1 MVSRCGYVAILG
13 APNAGKSTLMN
24 RLVGQKLSI
33 VSPKVQT
40 TRTKVLGIQV
50 TGGAQIIYVDT
61 PGIFQPKRR
70 LDRAMVA
77 AAWTGAG
84 DADEIVLL
92 IDAESGLNKEVRE
105 IVAELKNRNRKGAVA
120 LNKIDAVKRD
130 SLLALA
136 ASLDA
141 EGIFER
147 IFMISALTGAGVN
160 DLEAWLLSRL
170 PEGPFLYPEDQLSDM
185 PQRLL
190 AAEIT
195 REQLYLQLHDEL
207 PYAATVETESWEDLF
222 FRLLLGHIEPHL
234 GQTRPSFLTHWPAAQ
249 AALARRDPTD
259 PRVAERF
266 ELYVCGMELAN
277 AFIELTDAAEQRARF
292 AADRARRHVLNGE
305 TDWPLDEEFLAALEH
320 GMPPAGGVAMGF
332 DRLAM
337 IASGAD
343 RIDQVKW

>member
-1 MVSRCGYVAILG
+1 MVSHCGYVAILG

-50 TGGAQIIYVDT
+50 TQGAQIIYVDT

-92 IDAESGLNKEVRE
+92 IDAESGLNKDVRE
-105 IVAELKNRNRKGAVA
+105 IVAELKSRNRKGAVA

-136 ASLDA
+136 AALDA

-147 IFMISALTGAGVN
+147 IFMISALTGDGVN

-207 PYAATVETESWEDLF
+207 PYAATVETESWEEFKD
-222 FRLLLGHIEPHL
+222 GSAKL
-234 GQTRPSFLTHWPAAQ
+234 GQVIYVQRDSQKAIVLGKGGRQIKQLGARARTELERNFDRRIHLFLFVKVRENW
-249 AALARRDPTD
+249 LEDR
-259 PRVAERF
+259 ERF
-266 ELYVCGMELAN
+266 
-277 AFIELTDAAEQRARF
+277 Q
-292 AADRARRHVLNGE
+292 
-305 TDWPLDEEFLAALEH
+305 
-320 GMPPAGGVAMGF
+320 AMGLDF
-332 DRLAM
+332 DN
-337 IASGAD
+337 
-343 RIDQVKW
+343 